1 VRTHSLEKKTA
12 VWIEN
17 LEVPVLA
24 ALSTVGV
31 DQQGGLLTDQT
42 LHRVYSRT
50 QRSSG
55 DLGGRDHRLLHGH
68 CQRHGT
74 DKYPGRWAPA
84 LAGEEVA
91 RGLDVP

>member
-1 VRTHSLEKKTA
+1 

-17 LEVPVLA
+17 LELPVLA
-24 ALSTVGV
+24 ALSTVAV
-31 DQQGGLLTDQT
+31 NQQGDILTDQT

-55 DLGGRDHRLLHGH
+55 GLGGRDHRLLHGH
-68 CQRHGT
+68 CRRHET
-74 DKYPGRWAPA
+74 DKYPDRWAPA

-91 RGLDVP
+91 GGLDVP